1 MNVSPR
7 QSKGRPVERVYRHLV
22 DTMSDVLEGRANS
35 DVLEP
40 LVADLPEMVDSLAAE
55 PHHDDAIM
63 LVADRTGKVLSING
77 ATMQRLDIAVGED
90 LGLIAVSDSSYR
102 RFLQTAMESAQP
114 VPLAVTLRDGR
125 NGLLVGL
132 ATPSGGDILLRESNA
147 GRTAGLDR
155 HLSQSFGLIPS
166 ELQVLSLL
174 MKGQSIE
181 EIAMTLSRKDT
192 TVRQLVKAILAK
204 MGVHAQAQAVALSFS
219 LALTLER
226 MTLLGTSPSRA
237 EARGTLENTPHGM
250 VTVHRFGLQG
260 GKPAL
265 LFHGAL
271 FGIAPLPQI
280 RMAAEMIGLDV
291 LAPERPGYG
300 QTLLPGD
307 ADPVELAVKQ
317 ALAILDAQRIERVVI
332 IAHDIGTHY
341 AAAFAAAHPER
352 VLAIVAAPTTP
363 PMQGWAQTAD
373 MPTRHR
379 INAWAAQKMPSL
391 MDRIVR
397 LSVAQIARKGI
408 ELLPQMVFADCAFD
422 LAAWQRPEME
432 PALQEAFSLM
442 VQQDS
447 LGFRRDMGLTNLDW
461 STLAAALR
469 MPFLALHGLESR
481 TVSRQAVS
489 NLCATLGAGRTMM
502 VADAGHTMP
511 LTHAALIFRE
521 AMQLSLLAERDD
533 HTEPVPR

>member
-1 MNVSPR
+1 
-7 QSKGRPVERVYRHLV
+7 
-22 DTMSDVLEGRANS
+22 MSEVLEGRATS

-40 LVADLPEMVDSLAAE
+40 LVTDLPEMVDAVVPEA
-55 PHHDDAIM
+55 HQDDAIM
-63 LVADRTGKVLSING
+63 LVIDRVGRVLSVNG
-77 ATMQRLDIAVGED
+77 ATTHRLDIAVGED
-90 LGLIAVSDSSYR
+90 LGLIAVSDGSYR
-102 RFLQTAMESAQP
+102 RFLQSVMDSTQP

-125 NGLLVGL
+125 NGLLVGT

-174 MKGQSIE
+174 MKGRSIE
-181 EIAMTLSRKDT
+181 EIAVSLSRKDT
-192 TVRQLVKAILAK
+192 TVRQLVKSILAK
-204 MGVHAQAQAVALSFS
+204 MGVHAQAQAVALGLS

-226 MTLLGTSPSRA
+226 MTMPGMSPARI
-237 EARGTLENTPHGM
+237 EARGALENTPDG
-250 VTVHRFGLQG
+250 VVAVHRFGLRG
-260 GKPAL
+260 GMPAL

-271 FGIAPLPQI
+271 FGIAPLPEI

-300 QTLLPGD
+300 QTIMPEN
-307 ADPVELAVKQ
+307 ADPVAQAIRQAV
-317 ALAILDAQRIERVVI
+317 AVLDAQRIERVVL
-332 IAHDIGTHY
+332 IAHDIGTYY
-341 AAAFAAAHPER
+341 AAAFAAAHPSR

-363 PMQGWAQTAD
+363 PMRGWAQTAD

-379 INAWAAQKMPSL
+379 INAWAAQQMPSL

-397 LSVAQIARKGI
+397 LTVAQVARKGI
-408 ELLPQMVFADCAFD
+408 ELLPRMVFADCAFD
-422 LAAWQRPEME
+422 LAAWQRPELE

-447 LGFRRDMGLTNLDW
+447 RGFRRDMQLTNVDW
-461 STLAAALR
+461 SALATQLR
-469 MPFLALHGLESR
+469 MPFLAMHGVESR

-489 NLCATLGAGRTMM
+489 GLCSLLGAGRPMM

-521 AMQLSLLAERDD
+521 AMKLGLLAETLGRPD
-533 HTEPVPR
+533 R